1 MRGPVRAGMAA
12 RKHASFGNQ
21 RVNATP
27 MRCIGICSRQFETA
41 ADRITRRPEFAA
53 IEAPE
58 ASGQNDF

>member
-1 MRGPVRAGMAA
+1 MAA